1 MLPADVM
8 IDLTSLEFDF
18 RSVGGTDTR
27 ELSIGTE
34 LTNSIIFD
42 ERGPGRPDVKSV
54 SIPLADPAYAGLSDV
69 TVGVYLFAQ
78 DNTGSGDNAIDNI
91 YVKGEYIDI
100 PESRAAGLF
109 LGIASLALVAR
120 RCCCRYAE

>member
-1 MLPADVM
+1 M
-8 IDLTSLEFDF
+8 IDLTSLKFDF

-69 TVGVYLFAQ
+69 TVEVYLFAQ
-78 DNTGSGDNAIDNI
+78 DNTGSGVIDNI
-91 YVKGEYIDI
+91 YVKGEYVDI
-100 PESRAAGLF
+100 PESRAVGVF

-120 RCCCRYAE
+120 RCCWRYAE